1 MASSGSPAG
10 QPRSLTIRVRRTMA
24 VSASVVAL
32 PLTLAACGLLG
43 GGGADKDP
51 VVIPGQAVEAT
62 NSASSSSSASLESM
76 APATDSAASPVQV
89 TVTAQG
95 AEAPPGETV
104 TRTGV
109 VVQKETQYATRTRV
123 ARSTV
128 LRTLRPVTATRT
140 PPVDTVTETKTSIRT
155 KKVTRLGEP
164 STKTIGNQPGDP
176 NPAGN

>member
-1 MASSGSPAG
+1 
-10 QPRSLTIRVRRTMA
+10 MA

-62 NSASSSSSASLESM
+62 SAAPSSSPPLESM
-76 APATDSAASPVQV
+76 APAADSGASPVQV

-95 AEAPPGETV
+95 AGAPPGETV

-109 VVQKETQYATRTRV
+109 VVQKETQYQTRTRV

-128 LRTLRPVTATRT
+128 LRTLPPVTVTRT
-140 PPVDTVTETKTSIRT
+140 PPVDTVTKTRTSTRT

-164 STKTIGNQPGDP
+164 STSTVQGNP